1 MNDRYPLKLGGISV
15 PTIWGGNR
23 LYDALPNSTTYASIG
38 ETWKL
43 SIREDRTCYI
53 LNGKFAGISLSE
65 YINIVGCDVVSN
77 NHSGDK
83 FPILIKF
90 IDATDKLSIQAH
102 PDDTHARLLN
112 EKDSGKTE
120 MWYIVDADD
129 DAEIVYGLVP
139 DTSIPDFAQ
148 AAECNNCQSYLNIIK
163 VKTGDVFFI
172 PPGMVHAI
180 GKGILIVEIQQNSDI
195 TYRVYDYDR
204 VDAQGNKRELHTE
217 KAFKVMR
224 QYNDDEITKLR
235 YQCTPQTADA
245 NSVASCKHFNVKL
258 YDLKNKIDL
267 ISLKNSFHAIVCV
280 QGSGTIRFGKKTYK
294 INCGDCWYIPAGCGE
309 YSLLGNQKSIIVTL

>member
-1 MNDRYPLKLGGISV
+1 MNDKYPLKLGGISV
-15 PTIWGGNR
+15 STIWGGNR
-23 LYDALPNSTTYASIG
+23 LYDALPNSKTTSIG

-43 SIREDRTCYI
+43 SIRDDKTCYI

-65 YINIVGCDVVSN
+65 YINIVGYNVVSN
-77 NHSGDK
+77 NYSGEK

-90 IDATDKLSIQAH
+90 IDATDKLSIQVH
-102 PDDTHARLLN
+102 PDDEHAWMFN

-129 DAEIVYGLVP
+129 DAEIVYGL
-139 DTSIPDFAQ
+139 IPDISISDFARVSKRGD
-148 AAECNNCQSYLNIIK
+148 CRFCLNRIK

-180 GKGILIVEIQQNSDI
+180 GKGILIAEIQQNSDI

-204 VDAQGNKRELHTE
+204 VDAEGNKRELHTE

-224 QYNDDEITKLR
+224 QYNNNEISSIC
-235 YQCTPQTADA
+235 YQRTHQAADG
-245 NSVASCKHFNVKL
+245 NSIVSCKHFDVKL
-258 YDLKNKIDL
+258 YDLKNRIDL
-267 ISLKNSFHAIVCV
+267 SSLENSFHSIICV
-280 QGSGTIRFGKKTYK
+280 QGSGTIRFGKKIYK
-294 INCGDCWYIPAGCGE
+294 IHCGDCWYIPAGCGE
-309 YSLLGNQKSIIVTL
+309 YSLMGNQKALLVTL